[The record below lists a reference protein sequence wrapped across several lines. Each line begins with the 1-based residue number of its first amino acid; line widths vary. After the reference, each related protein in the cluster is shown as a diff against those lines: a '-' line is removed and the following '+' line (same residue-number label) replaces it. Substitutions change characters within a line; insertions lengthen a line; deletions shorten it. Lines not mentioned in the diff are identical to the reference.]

1 MANANASKVKMK
13 NHSMILLFLLLLTI
27 FSSCSKTE
35 KTLSDIPAD
44 QDSELL
50 TNCKTDRKL
59 AKMMAMPTKA
69 LNQSIN
75 QFLHLKHNRCL
86 EEKLSFVVQAI
97 KFHLAEAS

>member
-44 QDSELL
+44 RDSELL

-75 QFLHLKHNRCL
+75 QSIS
-86 EEKLSFVVQAI
+86 SFKTQQVFGRKTVFCRSSYQI
-97 KFHLAEAS
+97 SSC